1 MGALLTISNVLIIA
15 AVMAVVGFFLGRGR
29 AVGAAGGDQR
39 TLHSRPRQHG
49 WHVALATFVPA
60 FVLLAVWAFLS
71 GLLANIYA
79 EAIIADDEPT
89 VTLPAQERDG
99 LTEREIEI
107 REEVRRGLLITNVK
121 ALAVAIDGYIAN
133 GAATEEEVAAWNAD
147 FAPLQERLQA
157 DGQYVASQVTRG
169 MLRYA
174 QQLRG
179 FQSTLGWV
187 GPLAGLILA
196 VAGFALSLLM
206 VNRAFRA
213 RVAVEGWTL
222 GFLVFASTMAILT
235 TIAILAALTLPSL
248 TFFREYGV
256 FNFLFGLEWA
266 PAGDVAGV
274 PEGENGAYESALGFL
289 PLIWGTLY
297 ISLVALL
304 VAVPL
309 GLFAAIYL
317 SEFASKRFRA
327 IIKPALEI
335 LAGVPTIVY
344 GIFALVTIGPFLQ
357 AVVGS
362 TIMPN
367 TVSVVTAGVVMGM
380 MLVPFVSSLS
390 DDVINAVPQAMRDGS
405 LGLGATPSETV
416 TKVILP
422 AALPGIVGAVVLAAS
437 RAIGE
442 TMIVVLAAG
451 ALSNVTGLEA
461 NPFGAVVTVTT
472 RIVAVLLG
480 EGSGFDSIDVLAVFS
495 LAFTLFFIT
504 LGLNLLAQR
513 IVAKYREQYD

>member
-1 MGALLTISNVLIIA
+1 MSSILTTPNVLILA
-15 AVMAVVGFFLGRGR
+15 AILAVVGFFLGRSR
-29 AVGAAGGDQR
+29 ALTAVEGDQR
-39 TLHSRPRQHG
+39 ALHSRPKQHG

-60 FVLLAVWAFLS
+60 FVFLVIWAFLS
-71 GLLANIYA
+71 GLFANVYA
-79 EAIIADDEPT
+79 EAIIPDDEPE
-89 VTLPAQERDG
+89 VQLPASQRAG

-107 REEVRRGLLITNVK
+107 REDVRLGLLISNVK
-121 ALAVAIDGYIAN
+121 ALAVAIDGYIEGGSAS
-133 GAATEEEVAAWNAD
+133 EDEVAGWNAD

-174 QQLRG
+174 QDLRS
-179 FQSTLGWV
+179 FRNTMGWA
-187 GPLAGLILA
+187 GPLVGLIM
-196 VAGFALSLLM
+196 VIAGFALSYLL
-206 VNRAFRA
+206 VGRDFRA
-213 RVAVEGWTL
+213 RTWVEGWNM
-222 GFLVFASTMAILT
+222 GFLIFASTMAILT
-235 TIAILAALTLPSL
+235 TVGILAALIFPSL
-248 TFFREYGV
+248 TFFSEYGF

-274 PEGENGAYESALGFL
+274 PEGHDGEYESALGFL

-297 ISLVALL
+297 IALVALL

-327 IIKPALEI
+327 FAKPALEI

-362 TIMPN
+362 TVMPN
-367 TVSVVTAGVVMGM
+367 TVSIMTAGVVMGM

-451 ALSNVTGLEA
+451 ALSNVTGLEP

>member
-1 MGALLTISNVLIIA
+1 MSAIFNVPTVLLIVTVL
-15 AVMAVVGFFLGRGR
+15 AVAGYFLGRSR
-29 AVGAAGGDQR
+29 AIAASGGDR
-39 TLHSRPRQHG
+39 RSLHSLPKQHG
-49 WHVALATFVPA
+49 WHVALATFIPS
-60 FVLLAVWAFLS
+60 VLLLLVWVFLS
-71 GLLANIYA
+71 GLVSNIYVGSLVSDDLPDLRLTA
-79 EAIIADDEPT
+79 EQRE
-89 VTLPAQERDG
+89 TL
-99 LTEREIEI
+99 
-107 REEVRRGLLITNVK
+107 
-121 ALAVAIDGYIAN
+121 
-133 GAATEEEVAAWNAD
+133 TEEEQAIRLDSSRRLFISGAQTLATAIEGYVRNGSATEAQVEAWRAD
-147 FAPLQERLQA
+147 LAPLRERLRA
-157 DGQYVASQVTRG
+157 DGQVVSTTVSQG
-169 MLRYA
+169 MLNVARD
-174 QQLRG
+174 LRT
-179 FQSTLGWV
+179 FRNRMAV
-187 GPLAGLILA
+187 AGPLIALGLA
-196 VAGFALSLLM
+196 VGGFALSLM
-206 VNRAFRA
+206 AINRDFRA
-213 RVAVEGWTL
+213 RISVERWIR

-235 TIAILAALTLPSL
+235 TVAILASITLPSL
-248 TFFREYGV
+248 TFFREYGF

-266 PAGDVAGV
+266 PAGDTVGA
-274 PEGENGAYESALGFL
+274 PEGPNGEYESALGFL

-297 ISLVALL
+297 IAFVALL

-317 SEFASKRFRA
+317 SEFASPRVRSLV
-327 IIKPALEI
+327 KPALEI

-367 TVSVVTAGVVMGM
+367 TVSVMTAGVVMGM

-422 AALPGIVGAVVLAAS
+422 AALPGIVGAIVLAAS

-472 RIVAVLLG
+472 RIVAVLTG
-480 EGSGFDSIDVLAVFS
+480 EGSGFDSIDVLAIFA

-513 IVAKYREQYD
+513 IVAKYREQYE